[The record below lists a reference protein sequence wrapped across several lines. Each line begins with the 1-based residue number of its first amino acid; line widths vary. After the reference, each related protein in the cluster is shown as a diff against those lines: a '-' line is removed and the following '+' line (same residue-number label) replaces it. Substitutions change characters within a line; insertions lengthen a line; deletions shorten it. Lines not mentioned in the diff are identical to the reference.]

1 MNFDI
6 KITAIYYIMCSRF
19 FQHKKCKEKNLT
31 DGNSYVIIT
40 LAVKQKTLQGVQNMP
55 KDLTISA
62 LLDFYGPFLSE
73 KQRNLLHHYY
83 NEDLSLSEIA
93 ENEAITRQG
102 VRDLIKRGEL
112 QLKKYED
119 ECGWCQNVL
128 ALQQALDS
136 ETSESQKIKLI
147 KDIVNKF

>member
-1 MNFDI
+1 M
-6 KITAIYYIMCSRF
+6 A
-19 FQHKKCKEKNLT
+19 
-31 DGNSYVIIT
+31 
-40 LAVKQKTLQGVQNMP
+40 
-55 KDLTISA
+55 KDLNLSA

-73 KQRNLLHHYY
+73 KRRNLLHHYY

-102 VRDLIKRGEL
+102 VRDLIKHGEL
-112 QLKKYED
+112 QLKRYEE

-128 ALQQALDS
+128 ALQSVL
-136 ETSESQKIKLI
+136 ESDNTDAQKLALI

>member
-1 MNFDI
+1 MGINI
-6 KITAIYYIMCSRF
+6 

-31 DGNSYVIIT
+31 ELHACVIIT
-40 LAVKQKTLQGVQNMP
+40 LAVKQKNLQGVLVMP
-55 KDLTISA
+55 KDLSISA

-93 ENEAITRQG
+93 ENEQITRQG

-112 QLKKYED
+112 QLKRYEE
-119 ECGWCQNVL
+119 ECGWCENVL
-128 ALQQALDS
+128 SLQAVLDS
-136 ETSESQKIKLI
+136 DKTAEEKLNDI
-147 KDIVNKF
+147 NEIVNKF

>member
-1 MNFDI
+1 M
-6 KITAIYYIMCSRF
+6 
-19 FQHKKCKEKNLT
+19 T
-31 DGNSYVIIT
+31 DGIAYVIIA
-40 LAVKQKTLQGVQNMP
+40 LAVKQKTLQGVQSNMA
-55 KDLTISA
+55 KDLSIGA

-93 ENEAITRQG
+93 ENESITRQG

-112 QLKKYED
+112 QLKKYEE

-136 ETSESQKIKLI
+136 NKTDSEKLDVIKQI
-147 KDIVNKF
+147 ANKF

>member
-1 MNFDI
+1 
-6 KITAIYYIMCSRF
+6 
-19 FQHKKCKEKNLT
+19 
-31 DGNSYVIIT
+31 
-40 LAVKQKTLQGVQNMP
+40 MP
-55 KDLTISA
+55 KDLSISA

-102 VRDLIKRGEL
+102 VRDLIKRGEQ
-112 QLKKYED
+112 QLKRYED

-128 ALQQALDS
+128 ALQAAMESDKSDTEKLDIIK
-136 ETSESQKIKLI
+136 KIA
-147 KDIVNKF
+147 NNF

>member
-1 MNFDI
+1 
-6 KITAIYYIMCSRF
+6 MCTRF
-19 FQHKKCKEKNLT
+19 FQYKKCKEKNLT
-31 DGNSYVIIT
+31 YT
-40 LAVKQKTLQGVQNMP
+40 LLYAIMPFAVKKKTLQGGRFMA
-55 KDLTISA
+55 KDLSISA

-93 ENEAITRQG
+93 ENESITRQG

-128 ALQQALDS
+128 ALQQTLDS
-136 ETSESQKIKLI
+136 DKSDSEKLSTIKEI
-147 KDIVNKF
+147 TNKF

>member
-1 MNFDI
+1 MTGD
-6 KITAIYYIMCSRF
+6 TC
-19 FQHKKCKEKNLT
+19 C
-31 DGNSYVIIT
+31 VIIT
-40 LAVKQKTLQGVQNMP
+40 LAVKQKTLQGVQNTLA
-55 KDLTISA
+55 KDLSIST

-93 ENEAITRQG
+93 ENESITRQG

-112 QLKKYED
+112 QLKKYEE

-128 ALQQALDS
+128 ALQQAIESDITDTEKLD
-136 ETSESQKIKLI
+136 TIR
-147 KDIVNKF
+147 DIINNF

>member
-1 MNFDI
+1 MCYNSPCCKAKNFTRGADM
-6 KITAIYYIMCSRF
+6 A
-19 FQHKKCKEKNLT
+19 
-31 DGNSYVIIT
+31 
-40 LAVKQKTLQGVQNMP
+40 
-55 KDLTISA
+55 KDLSISA

-93 ENEAITRQG
+93 ENEQITRQG

-112 QLKKYED
+112 QLKKYEE

-128 ALQQALDS
+128 ALQAVIDS
-136 ETSESQKIKLI
+136 DKTDAEKLKKI
-147 KDIVNKF
+147 KDIANKF

>member
-1 MNFDI
+1 M
-6 KITAIYYIMCSRF
+6 
-19 FQHKKCKEKNLT
+19 T
-31 DGNSYVIIT
+31 DGAGCVIIT
-40 LAVKQKTLQGVQNMP
+40 LAVKQKTLQGVQNTLA
-55 KDLTISA
+55 KDLSISA

-93 ENEAITRQG
+93 ENESITRQG

-112 QLKKYED
+112 QLKKYEE

-128 ALQQALDS
+128 ALQQAVESDMTDSKKLD
-136 ETSESQKIKLI
+136 TIR
-147 KDIVNKF
+147 DIINNF

>member
-1 MNFDI
+1 M
-6 KITAIYYIMCSRF
+6 A
-19 FQHKKCKEKNLT
+19 
-31 DGNSYVIIT
+31 
-40 LAVKQKTLQGVQNMP
+40 
-55 KDLTISA
+55 KDLKICA

-93 ENEAITRQG
+93 ENESITRQG

-128 ALQQALDS
+128 ALQKVLDS
-136 ETSESQKIKLI
+136 DKTADEKLNIIKEITS
-147 KDIVNKF
+147 KF